1 MTAVAPLNEEH
12 AVAEVLAGRYELL
25 GLVGTGGMGSVY
37 RARDLELDEVV
48 ALKVLR
54 RELVNTPEMLAR
66 FRQEVKLARR
76 VTHVNVARTFD
87 IGEHHG
93 EKFLTMEFID
103 GTSLAELLYEREEL
117 FPLSRVVDIG
127 LAICAG
133 LEAAHRAGVVHRDL
147 KPDNVLVTKDDRVAI
162 TDFGIARAVL
172 SAHVTMGAPV
182 GTPAYMAPEQVEGLS
197 VDHRADLYA
206 LGEILYELLTGVTA
220 WSGES
225 IFQVAAQRLLKPPP
239 DPRAHRQTVPIGAAQ
254 IVMRCMAR
262 KPEDRYGSATDV
274 AAALSTLTI
283 PVAPA
288 VAPRAPKPQP
298 VARPSMPGMAET
310 PPGDKKVA
318 VLPFQNGG
326 RPEDEY
332 LASGL
337 TEDLIDT
344 LSVMDG
350 IRVRPLGAV
359 ISARG
364 RSSDSREV
372 GRELGVQ
379 VVVEGSLRRIGEMLR
394 VSARIVSVGDG
405 FQLWASRF
413 ERPEADFLKVGD
425 EIACAISRA
434 LSIERPEGN
443 RQTIEDPL
451 AYDLYLRARHELH
464 RYSPETTQRA
474 LELFQQA
481 LERRP
486 DDAVILSGYA
496 LARLKEYLYS
506 DGEVSGDPTR
516 LAAERAIALAPDLP
530 EARLAAGCV
539 AFAFG
544 DSERGARDIRDAVRS
559 GKRLADAHDMYG
571 RIAVECDRI
580 DTALEHLSAAL
591 SIEPRTFV
599 SRGEMARAYE
609 LSGKPQ
615 IADELLA
622 ALPPDPQ
629 THVVYWLVRARIV
642 FWRRDYATARALL
655 ADEGPTGPIEPG
667 RGILMSMEDDKAFDA
682 QLEFLDA
689 RARTGSGA
697 LRRTAMFRQIKA
709 EVLSFRGDEDGA
721 IAALAD
727 ADRAGFFDIAW
738 CNRCPLLDSLR
749 KRPEFQE
756 IVFRVGERAAKVR
769 AALGLT

>member
-12 AVAEVLAGRYELL
+12 ALAEVLAGRYELL

-76 VTHVNVARTFD
+76 VTHLNVARTFD

-93 EKFLTMEFID
+93 EKFLTMEYID

-117 FPLSRVVDIG
+117 FPLARVVDIG

-133 LEAAHRAGVVHRDL
+133 LDAAHRAGVVHRDL
-147 KPDNVLVTKDDRVAI
+147 KPDNVLVTKEDRVAI

-197 VDHRADLYA
+197 VDERADLYA

-239 DPRAHRQTVPIGAAQ
+239 DPRTHRATVPAGAAQ

-262 KPEDRYGSATDV
+262 NPEERYGSASDV

-283 PVAPA
+283 PLTTNTPA
-288 VAPRAPKPQP
+288 RALKPP
-298 VARPSMPGMAET
+298 AAARVSMPGLLET

-326 RPEDEY
+326 RPEDDY

-344 LSVMDG
+344 LSVTDG

-359 ISARG
+359 INARTH
-364 RSSDSREV
+364 SLDSREV

-379 VVVEGSLRRIGEMLR
+379 VVVEGSLRRTPDGLR
-394 VSARIVSVGDG
+394 VTARIVSVGDG

-413 ERPEADFLKVGD
+413 ERPESDFLKVGD

-434 LSIERPEGN
+434 LTVDRPEAN
-443 RQTIEDPL
+443 RQTLEDPI

-474 LELFQQA
+474 IELYKQA

-496 LARLKEYLYS
+496 IARLKEFMYS
-506 DGEVSGDPTR
+506 DGNVSPDLTR
-516 LAAERAIALAPDLP
+516 LAAERAMALAPDLP
-530 EARLAAGCV
+530 ETRLATGCV

-544 DSERGARDIRDAVRS
+544 ETERGAREIREAVRT
-559 GKRLADAHDMYG
+559 GRRLADAHDMFG
-571 RIAVECDRI
+571 RIAVEVDRI
-580 DTALEHLSAAL
+580 DSAIEHLTAA
-591 SIEPRTFV
+591 
-599 SRGEMARAYE
+599 
-609 LSGKPQ
+609 
-615 IADELLA
+615 
-622 ALPPDPQ
+622 
-629 THVVYWLVRARIV
+629 
-642 FWRRDYATARALL
+642 
-655 ADEGPTGPIEPG
+655 
-667 RGILMSMEDDKAFDA
+667 MS
-682 QLEFLDA
+682 
-689 RARTGSGA
+689 
-697 LRRTAMFRQIKA
+697 
-709 EVLSFRGDEDGA
+709 
-721 IAALAD
+721 
-727 ADRAGFFDIAW
+727 
-738 CNRCPLLDSLR
+738 C
-749 KRPEFQE
+749 
-756 IVFRVGERAAKVR
+756 
-769 AALGLT
+769 

>member
-1 MTAVAPLNEEH
+1 MIAPLTDEH
-12 AVAEVLAGRYELL
+12 TVAEVLAGRYELL

-76 VTHVNVARTFD
+76 VTHPNVARTFD

-103 GTSLAELLYEREEL
+103 GISLAEMLYQDPQREEL
-117 FPLSRVVDIG
+117 FPLARVVDIG

-133 LEAAHRAGVVHRDL
+133 LDAAHRAGVVHRDL

-172 SAHVTMGAPV
+172 SAHVTVGAPV
-182 GTPAYMAPEQVEGLS
+182 GTPAYMSPEQVEGLP
-197 VDHRADLYA
+197 VDERADVYA

-225 IFQVAAQRLLKPPP
+225 IFQVAAQRLLRPPP
-239 DPRAHRQTVPIGAAQ
+239 DPRAQRSTVPDGAAQ

-262 KPEDRYGSATDV
+262 KPEDRYASASEI
-274 AAALSTLTI
+274 AAALSTLTL
-283 PVAPA
+283 PVVSQVRPNAKPAAPT
-288 VAPRAPKPQP
+288 
-298 VARPSMPGMAET
+298 RPSLPLLET

-326 RPEDEY
+326 RPEDDY

-350 IRVRPLGAV
+350 IRVRPLGAA
-359 ISARG
+359 INARTRSA
-364 RSSDSREV
+364 DSREV

-379 VVVEGSLRRIGEMLR
+379 VVVEGSLRRTSGGLR

-434 LSIERPEGN
+434 LIVERPEV
-443 RQTIEDPL
+443 QQKTIEDPI

-474 LELFQQA
+474 IELYQEA
-481 LERRP
+481 LARTP
-486 DDAVILSGYA
+486 DDPVILSGYA
-496 LARLKEYLYS
+496 LARLKEFMYS
-506 DGEVSGDPTR
+506 DGNVSGDATR
-516 LAAERAIALAPDLP
+516 LAAERAMSLAPNLP
-530 EARLAAGCV
+530 EAHLASGCV
-539 AFAFG
+539 AFVFG
-544 DSERGARDIRDAVRS
+544 ESERGAREIREALRT
-559 GKRLADAHDMYG
+559 GKRLADAHEMFG
-571 RIAVECDRI
+571 RLAIEVDRI
-580 DTALEHLSAAL
+580 EAGIEHLGAAL
-591 SIEPRTFV
+591 SIEPRLLLT
-599 SRGEMARAYE
+599 RGEMARGYE
-609 LSGKPQ
+609 LLGNPQ

-622 ALPPDPQ
+622 VPPTDPQ
-629 THVVYWLVRARIV
+629 TYGVYWLQRARIIY
-642 FWRRDYATARALL
+642 WRRDLAAARTALSL
-655 ADEGPTGPIEPG
+655 EGPLAPVDPG
-667 RGILMSMEDDKAFDA
+667 RMILDSMLDPSVLAR
-682 QLEFLDA
+682 QLAFLDQ
-689 RARTGSGA
+689 RANVGGQA

-709 EVLSFRGDEDGA
+709 EVLSYHGDEDGA
-721 IAALAD
+721 LAATLEAE
-727 ADRAGFFDIAW
+727 RAGLFDIGW
-738 CNRCPLLDSLR
+738 CMRCPIIEALR
-749 KRPEFQE
+749 RRKEFQE
-756 IVFRVGERAAKVR
+756 LTFRVGERAAKIR
-769 AALGLT
+769 SALGLT